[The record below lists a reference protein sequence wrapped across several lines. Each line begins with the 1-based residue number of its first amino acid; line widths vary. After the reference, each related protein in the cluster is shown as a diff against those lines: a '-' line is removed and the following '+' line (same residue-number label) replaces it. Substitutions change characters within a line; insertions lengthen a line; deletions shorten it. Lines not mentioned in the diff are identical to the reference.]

1 MMFPLT
7 EEEWYQK
14 RDDRTKRVNGANG
27 FEGFKLGVI
36 VNPQIESSYTIQVMT
51 VITLNLLARWCRHIV
66 IQMPDA
72 PSSFPGLTCSNL
84 KEQLKQDLSDIDPY
98 GKFEFAGVN
107 SKECSKTLLIG
118 LDKKI
123 AALNGGIWIDSSGW
137 HAGIGCAIPEKV
149 IDRDTRLNP
158 IGPAFASCIGVAE
171 LFRQAA
177 GLPASSYGSTW
188 YSLYDYSMSN
198 DPAICSNP
206 DYVGGFDFGRIQQ
219 IGCGAVGSSLDLL
232 LSFTGWRGTID
243 LIDFDN
249 VEFTNCNR
257 SLTFSAYDAVN
268 GRKKVD
274 ACADVLK
281 GNLKPVKFDGTYAD
295 FVNAGKF
302 GDSPPDLILC
312 LANEQNVWSTI
323 QNNFPP
329 LTLHATTT
337 PNWAVNFGRH
347 IPKKEWCILCRFAD
361 SVVHNFT
368 PVCAEGIIKQETEKE
383 EAVFGVL
390 PFLSTTAAVL
400 ILAEM
405 AKLSSPNYPINGDLI
420 EFSTKLPN
428 AEFQQLQ
435 RSPDETC
442 ECRNQPVLEH
452 QTKSKFWNLST
463 R

>member
-1 MMFPLT
+1 MTFPLT
-7 EEEWYQK
+7 KEEWYQK
-14 RDDRTKRVNGANG
+14 RDDRTKRVNSASG

-36 VNPQIESSYTIQVMT
+36 VNPKIESSFAIQVMT
-51 VITLNLLARWCRHIV
+51 ATSLNLLARWCRHIV
-66 IQMPDA
+66 IQMPNT
-72 PSSFPGLTCSNL
+72 PSSFPGLACGSL
-84 KEQLKQDLSDIDPY
+84 KEQLKQNLSQIDPY
-98 GKFEFAGVN
+98 GKFEFAEVN
-107 SKECSKTLLIG
+107 SKECSKTLFIG

-123 AALNGGIWIDSSGW
+123 TALNEGIWVDGSGW
-137 HAGIGCAIPEKV
+137 VAGIGNKIPEKS
-149 IDRDTRLNP
+149 IDRNASLNP
-158 IGPAFASCIGVAE
+158 TGPAFASCLGVAE
-171 LFRQAA
+171 LFRQAT
-177 GLPASSYGSTW
+177 GLPSSGEPTW
-188 YSLYDYSMSN
+188 YSLYDYSRST
-198 DPAICSNP
+198 DPATCSCP
-206 DYVGGFDFGRIQQ
+206 DYVGSFDFGRIQQ

-232 LSFTGWRGTID
+232 LSFTEWRGTID
-243 LIDFDN
+243 LIDFDK

-274 ACADVLK
+274 ACADVFK
-281 GNLKPVKFDGTYAD
+281 GNLNPIIFDGTYID

-361 SVVHNFT
+361 SVEHNFT
-368 PVCAEGIIKQETEKE
+368 PVCAEGVVKKATEKE
-383 EAVFGVL
+383 EAVLGVL

-405 AKLSSPNYPINGDLI
+405 AKLSLLNYPINDDFI
-420 EFSTKLPN
+420 EFSTKVPDS
-428 AEFQQLQ
+428 EFQQLQ
-435 RSPDETC
+435 RKPDTNC
-442 ECRNQPVLEH
+442 ECTKQPVLEH
-452 QTKSKFWNLST
+452 LAKSKFWKLSK
-463 R
+463 